1 MKCNAYL
8 KLIVVSFA
16 VFSLAACGTAPSAQ
30 VGLQEETVELSSEA
44 ETIGTDGDFTVSED
58 SATAFEAGESVYVHI
73 CGAVAAPGVYAL
85 EPGSRLYEAV
95 EAAGGFLPDACEEYC
110 NLALTVTDGMQ
121 YQIPTREEAASG
133 ELPVQMG
140 FGSQPGESTGQQ
152 SYAESAYNKDGLL
165 NINLATAE
173 ELMTLPGIG
182 QTRADA
188 IISYREENG
197 AFARKE
203 DIMLV
208 SGIKEASYQKIE
220 NYITVER

>member
-16 VFSLAACGTAPSAQ
+16 VFSLAACGTASSAQ
-30 VGLQEETVELSSEA
+30 VVLQEETVELSSEA

-58 SATAFEAGESVYVHI
+58 SATAFEAGGLVYVHI
-73 CGAVAAPGVYAL
+73 CGAVAVPGVYAL

-152 SYAESAYNKDGLL
+152 SYAESAYN
-165 NINLATAE
+165 
-173 ELMTLPGIG
+173 
-182 QTRADA
+182 
-188 IISYREENG
+188 
-197 AFARKE
+197 
-203 DIMLV
+203 
-208 SGIKEASYQKIE
+208 
-220 NYITVER
+220 